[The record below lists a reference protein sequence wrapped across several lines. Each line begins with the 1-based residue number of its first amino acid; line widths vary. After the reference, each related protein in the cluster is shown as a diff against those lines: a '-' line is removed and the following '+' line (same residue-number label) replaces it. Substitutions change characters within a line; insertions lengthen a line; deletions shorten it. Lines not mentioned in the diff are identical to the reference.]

1 MSYAN
6 IDPMTI
12 QLLSQLL
19 FLQRQVV
26 NQTPKGISPGQFVGA
41 LEDFINELGA
51 EIQRQAE

>member
-1 MSYAN
+1 MSYSN

-19 FLQRQVV
+19 FLQKQLI
-26 NQTPKGISPGQFVGA
+26 NQTPDGINPGQFIGA